1 MASIGTSS
9 PPDLRFPVMH
19 QASSRWIRRAVALL
33 VVVAGLPGTVS
44 SRPAAPHLDRVSFAP
59 RQDGLGHVVRLHV
72 SGPINAYS
80 APDANG
86 EVVEMVLFNT
96 RLGSGCRFDPAQGP
110 IASYEA
116 MERGS
121 HVYLRFRLDP
131 AIPVRVEAY
140 RDRGT
145 ADLLVTFTRHDAP
158 APPVARHDPPRH
170 DPPVVPVRTAAA
182 PSRAATPG
190 DAMRSAQTRWTLDT
204 VVIDA
209 GHGGHD
215 PGTIGVGGVRE
226 KDVVLAVARKLGHY
240 LEELLGLRVVY
251 TRSDDRFIDLKDRGR
266 MANEAGGKLF
276 ISIHANAARSR
287 SARGAEVFF
296 LGMHKTDAARKVM
309 ERENSVIQYESNPDH
324 YASLDRQSLVLQTL
338 AQSAYMRKSEE
349 LADLIMTQF
358 AERVH
363 RETRGVKQAGFY
375 VLFGASMPA
384 VLVELGFLSNPEE
397 AAFLRSEEG
406 QTYMASAIFRA
417 VRDFKEKYDRDL
429 HLANQD

>member
-1 MASIGTSS
+1 
-9 PPDLRFPVMH
+9 MH
-19 QASSRWIRRAVALL
+19 QVSTTWRCRLGALL
-33 VVVAGLPGTVS
+33 VVLLGTVGGVS
-44 SRPAAPHLDRVSFAP
+44 PELYAASFVDRVSFTP
-59 RQDGLGHVVRLHV
+59 RQDGLGYVVRVHV
-72 SGPINAYS
+72 SDQVNAYS
-80 APDANG
+80 APEAKG
-86 EVVEMVLFNT
+86 EYLELVLFNT
-96 RLGSGCRFDPAQGP
+96 KLGPACQFDQAQGP
-110 IASYEA
+110 VSSYEA
-116 MERGS
+116 MERGN
-121 HVYLRFRLDP
+121 HVYLRFRIDP
-131 AIPVRVEAY
+131 MLTVRADAY
-140 RDRGT
+140 RDKVT
-145 ADLLVTFTRHDAP
+145 NDLLITLNQRSRSPVQPVAHQN
-158 APPVARHDPPRH
+158 PPVTTMGAVPPPDPARSAASDEAM
-170 DPPVVPVRTAAA
+170 RTA
-182 PSRAATPG
+182 R
-190 DAMRSAQTRWTLDT
+190 TRWNLDT

-215 PGTIGVGGVRE
+215 PGTIGAGGIRE
-226 KDVVLAVARKLGHY
+226 KDVVLAVSKKLGHY
-240 LEELLGLRVVY
+240 LEELLGLNVIY
-251 TRSDDRFIDLKDRGR
+251 TRGDDRFIDLKDRGR

-276 ISIHANAARSR
+276 ISIHANSARSR

-296 LGMHKTDAARKVM
+296 LGMHKTDAAQKVM

-324 YASLDRQSLVLQTL
+324 YASLDRQSQILQTL

-384 VLVELGFLSNPEE
+384 VLVELGFLSNPSE
-397 AAFLRSEEG
+397 AAFLSSENG